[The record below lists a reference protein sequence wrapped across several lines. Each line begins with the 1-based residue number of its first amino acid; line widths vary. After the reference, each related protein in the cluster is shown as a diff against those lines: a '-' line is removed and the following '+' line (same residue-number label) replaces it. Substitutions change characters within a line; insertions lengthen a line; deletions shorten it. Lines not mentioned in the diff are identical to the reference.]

1 MSLAGRTILVTRGA
15 TDAEAWATRLEAHG
29 ARSVVFPCIAYE
41 LFRDPATR
49 GALADALDDADWLAL
64 TSRRGA
70 EGVAAL
76 IDQRRL
82 EGVRVAAVGNVTA
95 DAARRL
101 LGRVDLVA
109 SGGTARSLGQDLAR
123 YACVTSTAHVER
135 GEGSVRVSP
144 PAGRDTPVEGEG
156 DTTDSAKRSMDVGRP
171 DDIRRDDIRP
181 DDIRP
186 VDSGGASGEGTGGE
200 GESANGGP
208 DTSIHIV
215 VAGARTKRRELEQ
228 ECASRGCR
236 VTRVALY
243 RTISAPPQHPRED
256 LAARDVDTIF
266 LASPS
271 AVAGLVARAVVPPD
285 ARIVT
290 IGPTTSAA
298 AREAGLQVTAE
309 ATHRGLRAMIEAAS

>member
-76 IDQRRL
+76 IDQRRR

-123 YACVTSTAHVER
+123 YACVASTAHVER
-135 GEGSVRVSP
+135 EEGSVRVSR
-144 PAGRDTPVEGEG
+144 PAGRDTPVEGEAG
-156 DTTDSAKRSMDVGRP
+156 TADSAKKSMDVGRP
-171 DDIRRDDIRP
+171 DDIR
-181 DDIRP
+181 P
-186 VDSGGASGEGTGGE
+186 VDPGDPSGEGTGGE
-200 GESANGGP
+200 GESANGGSGG
-208 DTSIHIV
+208 SIHIV
-215 VAGARTKRRELEQ
+215 VAGARTKRREFEQ

-285 ARIVT
+285 ARIIT

-298 AREAGLQVTAE
+298 AREAGLRVTAE
-309 ATHRGLRAMIEAAS
+309 AAQRGLQAMIEAAS